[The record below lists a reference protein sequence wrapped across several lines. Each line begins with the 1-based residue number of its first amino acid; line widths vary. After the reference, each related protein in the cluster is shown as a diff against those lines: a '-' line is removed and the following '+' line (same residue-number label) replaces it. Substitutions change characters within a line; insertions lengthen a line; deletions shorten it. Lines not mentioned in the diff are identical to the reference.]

1 MPPPNHSP
9 PNLSLSL
16 SHTHT
21 HQKVLEFLRI
31 CFSAAVIEG
40 YGQTEGT
47 CATSLTPTTQL
58 NAQGN
63 VGVPLPCNEVKLVD
77 VPGLLPP
84 SSVLLCALL
93 SALCSPLCFH
103 SFFAVCDVM

>member
-1 MPPPNHSP
+1 
-9 PNLSLSL
+9 
-16 SHTHT
+16 
-21 HQKVLEFLRI
+21 VLEFLRI

-47 CATSLTPTTQL
+47 CATSLTPLSQL

-77 VPGLLPP
+77 VPGTALLCLFG
-84 SSVLLCALL
+84 STSVLCA
-93 SALCSPLCFH
+93 AAPHVWC
-103 SFFAVCDVM
+103 